1 MFNSNI
7 GLTPQINTLR
17 PHLTYTEWSKTYG
30 PVFTVMRGAT
40 PVLVVN
46 SAAAAHDIFNKRG
59 QATAGRPSANKVDMV
74 ARGGYAPALMTGA
87 PWRSARRMWHAILNV
102 GAARSYLPYQKLEAA
117 KLIADVCD
125 DSIGGAAQW
134 REHVARFS
142 NSVGMT
148 MMNGRRVPTKED
160 PGIREVMDD
169 LLQISTLQL
178 KTEWMDSI
186 DWVWKLPG
194 RRWWLPPM
202 REAERLGV
210 KHERM
215 LKRHWENAKGWVEN
229 GEKFLPNFIT
239 AIQQKLKAGWEGLTE
254 TEGMEVANELL
265 VAATDTTASSL
276 NNFLA
281 AMALWPDVQRKAQE
295 EIDRVVGPD
304 RLPNEEDSI
313 DLPYTRQCIQELQRW
328 ISVAPLA
335 LPHATTAPMQ
345 LGEYHV
351 PADTIVLLNVH
362 GIHRDPEAY
371 PDPKVFKPERWE
383 GKLET
388 VLSDEQVGAR
398 TDLFAFGA
406 GRRVCPGQHVAE
418 QNLFFVISHWLWA
431 FDTQKKKDPV
441 TGKEIDIDMD
451 DVRPGLV
458 NTMNPYEVEVKPR
471 SRERAEWIKAN
482 WKKQRETLLDE
493 DEQWLSSPEAVEKI
507 MARTAK

>member
-1 MFNSNI
+1 M
-7 GLTPQINTLR
+7 L
-17 PHLTYTEWSKTYG
+17 
-30 PVFTVMRGAT
+30 
-40 PVLVVN
+40 
-46 SAAAAHDIFNKRG
+46 
-59 QATAGRPSANKVDMV
+59 
-74 ARGGYAPALMTGA
+74 
-87 PWRSARRMWHAILNV
+87 ILP
-102 GAARSYLPYQKLEAA
+102 R
-117 KLIADVCD
+117 
-125 DSIGGAAQW
+125 
-134 REHVARFS
+134 
-142 NSVGMT
+142 
-148 MMNGRRVPTKED
+148 
-160 PGIREVMDD
+160 
-169 LLQISTLQL
+169 
-178 KTEWMDSI
+178 
-186 DWVWKLPG
+186 
-194 RRWWLPPM
+194 
-202 REAERLGV
+202 
-210 KHERM
+210 
-215 LKRHWENAKGWVEN
+215 
-229 GEKFLPNFIT
+229 
-239 AIQQKLKAGWEGLTE
+239 
-254 TEGMEVANELL
+254 
-265 VAATDTTASSL
+265 
-276 NNFLA
+276 
-281 AMALWPDVQRKAQE
+281 
-295 EIDRVVGPD
+295 
-304 RLPNEEDSI
+304 
-313 DLPYTRQCIQELQRW
+313 LQRW

-431 FDTQKKKDPV
+431 FDIQKKKDPV